1 MNTTVTTLCRWV
13 LGGLLAWSGW
23 QAQAAEL
30 SLNGPL
36 GGTTWSS
43 AALSSHPQARDVELM
58 DSSYKT
64 RMRYRAVPLA
74 LLAHSLGLTAADT
87 LEVVA
92 TDGFVAQLPGALA
105 LQTGPAQA
113 WLAIEPEGQP
123 WPALPKK
130 TQSAG
135 PFYVVWLPDT
145 GVRSE
150 QWPYN
155 VAKLNVRETPEKRW
169 PQIQV
174 DGQLPA
180 QDPARRGQALYI
192 TQCLVCHTMNR
203 GGAGT
208 MGPDLN
214 LPMNPVNYFQS
225 AALRQL
231 IRNPASVRQW
241 PTSSMPGF
249 DTKQLSEQDLDDL
262 LAYLAHMAP
271 RKP

>member
-1 MNTTVTTLCRWV
+1 MLTPMSMLRRGAFW
-13 LGGLLAWSGW
+13 GLLALSAWS
-23 QAQAAEL
+23 AHAADLKL
-30 SLNGPL
+30 SSPK
-36 GGTTWSS
+36 GTQTWSS
-43 AALSSHPQARDVELM
+43 ANLAAHPLAREVDVQ
-58 DSSYKT
+58 DVSYKT

-74 LLAHSLGLTAADT
+74 VLVRDMGLTAADT

-105 LQTGPAQA
+105 LQSAPAQA
-113 WLAIEPEGQP
+113 WVAVEPEAQP

-130 TQSAG
+130 SQSAG

-155 VAKLNVRETPEKRW
+155 VAQFNLREAPEKRW

-174 DGQLPA
+174 DANLPPH
-180 QDPARRGQALYI
+180 DPARRGQALFV

-214 LPMNPVNYFQS
+214 LPMNPVNYLQTP
-225 AALRQL
+225 ALRQL

-249 DTKQLSEQDLDDL
+249 DTQHLSEQDLDDL
-262 LAYLAHMAP
+262 LAYLSHMAP
-271 RKP
+271 RKH